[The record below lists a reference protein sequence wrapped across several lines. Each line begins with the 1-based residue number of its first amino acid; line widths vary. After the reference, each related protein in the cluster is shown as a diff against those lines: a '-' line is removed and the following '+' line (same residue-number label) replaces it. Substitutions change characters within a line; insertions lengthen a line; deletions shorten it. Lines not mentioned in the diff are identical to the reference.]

1 MVASVPRVE
10 LPRSALER
18 PRADFFQRNAS
29 EMLEGTTGLQARW
42 NFARCPMGG
51 ATEWR
56 EFMSASTQLVPRPNR
71 RTPKRLRKST
81 QQFDI
86 HSLVLEI
93 QTLSLMLN
101 DLRSR
106 LCHLEKKVNH
116 DKITETDR
124 AALRKLDRVFEKPSP
139 SNLLLLTSQCSPPSE
154 MAVSEL
160 QGLTVARVASA
171 PS

>member
-1 MVASVPRVE
+1 
-10 LPRSALER
+10 
-18 PRADFFQRNAS
+18 
-29 EMLEGTTGLQARW
+29 
-42 NFARCPMGG
+42 
-51 ATEWR
+51 
-56 EFMSASTQLVPRPNR
+56 MSASTQLVPRPNP

-81 QQFDI
+81 QQPDI

-139 SNLLLLTSQCSPPSE
+139 SNLLLLTSQQCSPPSE

-160 QGLTVARVASA
+160 QGLPVARVARA
-171 PS
+171 PACET